1 VLVGG
6 RGTTDGLFEKIVDE
20 HYAEIHRYIR
30 CVVWRVD
37 ETDDLLQRTFVHAF
51 RARRSLPADANVRA
65 WLFAIATRLCRSH
78 LRAVRP
84 RTVAQAPRP
93 ERLTDVSRSA
103 QPEGLAD
110 ARLDAAIR
118 RLPVLERLAFA
129 MRKLH
134 GLDYEAIGA
143 SLDYSAES
151 ARTHVLE
158 ATRKIRRGLTALTDP
173 KRRLRVAA
181 RRIGTPAALNCHP

>member
-6 RGTTDGLFEKIVDE
+6 RGTADGLFEKIVDE
-20 HYAEIHRYIR
+20 HHAEIHRYIR

-37 ETDDLLQRTFVHAF
+37 ETDDLFQRTFVHAF
-51 RARRSLPADANVRA
+51 RARRSLPADENVRA

-93 ERLTDVSRSA
+93 ERLTDVSGSA
-103 QPEGLAD
+103 Q
-110 ARLDAAIR
+110 
-118 RLPVLERLAFA
+118 RLAFA

-158 ATRKIRRGLTALTDP
+158 AMRKIRRGLTALTDP